1 MESSDLYEEFCD
13 LVLIIFVGNFLF
25 GLMVFFVV
33 LRLEDEYL
41 CVDVVYFLVIIIY
54 FVDLEIVNLLYVD
67 QVMVR
72 LFDMEFNLKGVF

>member
-67 QVMVR
+67 
-72 LFDMEFNLKGVF
+72 